1 MINSCCVHSSPA
13 CVRFCWIQFHDKER
27 KKPSDNFPHL
37 CQRLDTCVN
46 VATGNLRDDKVDRG
60 GCAVVQV
67 IKVRRDRAHPWST
80 EEIKATLKIDI
91 WHFSIQFSLDRS
103 ASATHLG
110 SGIMM
115 GSSSSS
121 SLCWTRSGSSHTL
134 LWSIS
139 IMSRSS
145 WNSLGMDGWLGSLS
159 CAFWRA
165 WLDGRRE
172 GEGERAAFSFRCGF
186 WSVTLKNQPCDANCN
201 DVWDKKLKAEIM
213 KTKSWKQMFDCHF
226 NQQSAVMDHLKLLDP
241 MQPSEWRWMKRCQ
254 AWPKF
259 SIAVQYSHWK
269 RIAVFV
275 PCDLWVF
282 QRSDQS
288 KRKHETKY
296 SYSYSYYPSVRWP
309 TRSSNETRMKWREKN

>member
-1 MINSCCVHSSPA
+1 MIKSCCVHSYPA
-13 CVRFCWIQFHDKER
+13 WVRFCWIQFHNKER

-80 EEIKATLKIDI
+80 EEIKAKLKIEI
-91 WHFSIQFSLDRS
+91 WHLTFFNPISSDRS

-186 WSVTLKNQPCDANCN
+186 WSVTLKNKPCDANCN
-201 DVWDKKLKAEIM
+201 DVLRRDKKTESRNNENKELKANVWL
-213 KTKSWKQMFDCHF
+213 SF
-226 NQQSAVMDHLKLLDP
+226 
-241 MQPSEWRWMKRCQ
+241 
-254 AWPKF
+254 
-259 SIAVQYSHWK
+259 
-269 RIAVFV
+269 
-275 PCDLWVF
+275 
-282 QRSDQS
+282 
-288 KRKHETKY
+288 
-296 SYSYSYYPSVRWP
+296 
-309 TRSSNETRMKWREKN
+309 